1 MLLEL
6 KKINILPGERVLLTD
21 ISWQEY
27 EQILEELGERR
38 SAKLSYS
45 NGMLEIM
52 APLFIHENT
61 TGLIG
66 DFVKVLLDEL
76 ELDYELSR
84 STTFKDRQMNQGVEP
99 DDSFYIKNCLKI
111 RGKER
116 IDLTIDPPPDLAI
129 EIDITSRTQL
139 DNYQILGV
147 PELWRY
153 NGKRLQINLL
163 QNDKYVE
170 SQKSSIFPDFDLV
183 NKIPQLLEQ
192 SKQIGSAKILKEFRA
207 WVKEVIK

>member
-6 KKINILPGERVLLTD
+6 RKINIPPGDRVLLTD

-27 EQILEELGERR
+27 EQILEELGEHR

-45 NGMLEIM
+45 NGILEIM
-52 APLFIHENT
+52 TPLFIHENT

-66 DFVKVLLDEL
+66 DFIKILLDEL
-76 ELDYELSR
+76 EIDYEPSG
-84 STTFKDRQMNQGVEP
+84 STTFKNQQMNQGVEP
-99 DDSFYIKNCLKI
+99 DESFYIKNCLAI

-139 DNYQILGV
+139 DNYRLLGV

-153 NGKRLQINLL
+153 NGKRLQINIL
-163 QNDKYVE
+163 QNEQYIE
-170 SQKSSIFPDFDLV
+170 SQVSSIFPDFELK

-192 SKQIGSAKILKEFRA
+192 SKKIGSARILKEFRA
-207 WVKEVIK
+207 WVKEVNL

>member
-6 KKINILPGERVLLTD
+6 RKLNIPPGDRVLLTD

-27 EQILEELGERR
+27 EQILEGIEEHR

-45 NGMLEIM
+45 NGILEIIT
-52 APLFIHENT
+52 PLFIHENAT
-61 TGLIG
+61 ALIG
-66 DFVKVLLDEL
+66 DFVKILLDEL
-76 ELDYELSR
+76 KIDYESSG
-84 STTFKDRQMNQGVEP
+84 STTFKNRQMNQGLEP
-99 DDSFYIKNCLKI
+99 DESFYIKNCLAI

-139 DNYQILGV
+139 DNYRLLGV

-153 NGKRLQINLL
+153 NGKRLQINILE
-163 QNDKYVE
+163 NDQYIE
-170 SQKSSIFPDFDLV
+170 SQVSSIFPNFDLKS
-183 NKIPQLLEQ
+183 KIPQLLEQ

-207 WVKEVIK
+207 WVKEVKP